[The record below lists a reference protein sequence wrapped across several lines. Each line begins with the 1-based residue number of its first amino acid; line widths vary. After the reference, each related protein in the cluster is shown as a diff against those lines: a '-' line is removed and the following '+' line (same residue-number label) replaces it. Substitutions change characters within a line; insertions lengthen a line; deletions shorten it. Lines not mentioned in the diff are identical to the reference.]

1 MTVSS
6 GALLSDALVH
16 SPIVAG
22 EDGSGAPP
30 ASMAGYEFGVDPNID
45 PELQYTSHIVLNT
58 TSLQQEGDRLYLD
71 KPGGSEY
78 RGVLQLRTLEVSAR

>member
-1 MTVSS
+1 MTVTS

-45 PELQYTSHIVLNT
+45 PELALVSHVFTGLKVLHITDQTIV
-58 TSLQQEGDRLYLD
+58 
-71 KPGGSEY
+71 
-78 RGVLQLRTLEVSAR
+78 

>member
-45 PELQYTSHIVLNT
+45 PELALVSVANT
-58 TSLQQEGDRLYLD
+58 VNINAQA
-71 KPGGSEY
+71 
-78 RGVLQLRTLEVSAR
+78 GVLTVGQLFVVIF

>member
-45 PELQYTSHIVLNT
+45 PELALVSVANIVNK
-58 TSLQQEGDRLYLD
+58 Q
-71 KPGGSEY
+71 
-78 RGVLQLRTLEVSAR
+78 VFQLLVVIF

>member
-45 PELQYTSHIVLNT
+45 PELALVSVANT
-58 TSLQQEGDRLYLD
+58 VNINAQA
-71 KPGGSEY
+71 
-78 RGVLQLRTLEVSAR
+78 GVSTVGQLLVEIF

>member
-45 PELQYTSHIVLNT
+45 PELALVSVANT
-58 TSLQQEGDRLYLD
+58 VNINAQA
-71 KPGGSEY
+71 
-78 RGVLQLRTLEVSAR
+78 GVSTVGQLLAVIF